1 VASESGTGTQFTLS
15 FPPVEEPSSDPADS
29 ESDGVSVL
37 VVDDEEMVRSTVTR
51 LLTLNGHQVER
62 ASSGAEALSMFA
74 EHDYDV
80 VFTDF
85 GMPEMTGAEL
95 SKKLKEAQADL
106 PVILLTGY
114 TETEAAHEDVDDI
127 LSKPFKRDDLETA
140 IQNHVSP

>member
-1 VASESGTGTQFTLS
+1 
-15 FPPVEEPSSDPADS
+15 
-29 ESDGVSVL
+29 
-37 VVDDEEMVRSTVTR
+37 
-51 LLTLNGHQVER
+51 
-62 ASSGAEALSMFA
+62 MFA
-74 EHDYDV
+74 ENDYDV

-95 SKKLKEAQADL
+95 SRKIKEQQPDL

-114 TETEAAHEDVDDI
+114 TETETAHEQVDGI

>member
-1 VASESGTGTQFTLS
+1 
-15 FPPVEEPSSDPADS
+15 
-29 ESDGVSVL
+29 VL

-62 ASSGAEALSMFA
+62 ASSGAEGLSMFA
-74 EHDYDV
+74 ENDYDV

-95 SKKLKEAQADL
+95 SRKIKEQQPDL

-114 TETEAAHEDVDDI
+114 TETETAHEQVDGI